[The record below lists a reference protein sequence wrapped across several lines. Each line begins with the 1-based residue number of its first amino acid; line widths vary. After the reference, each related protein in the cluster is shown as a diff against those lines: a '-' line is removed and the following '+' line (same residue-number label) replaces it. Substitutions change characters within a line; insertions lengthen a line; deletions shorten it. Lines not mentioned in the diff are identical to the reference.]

1 MKTPKGDKLTR
12 VMGTDINLANQAS
25 DPTKPILEAI
35 ATANDGHRA
44 HTQKQLEAFNRYRER
59 FFKDARKTF
68 RKPARAKLPNGLTM
82 GMESLCQNIVAGMPH
97 GEAYRDAYQA
107 KHLKPAA
114 VYSRLYHVL
123 KHPQV
128 QARLQE
134 LWAERE
140 AIASHTPQQLRL
152 FVLERLMIEAT
163 NAGNTGSTRVRA
175 VELIGKLGGVR
186 AFEEEGKAN
195 PGSEMD
201 KADLVQRLSALLG
214 EAVET
219 KAGKA
224 VLDN

>member
-1 MKTPKGDKLTR
+1 
-12 VMGTDINLANQAS
+12 MGTEINLANNAS
-25 DPTKPILEAI
+25 DPTKPITEAI
-35 ATANDGHRA
+35 AIANAGHRQ
-44 HTQKQLEAFNRYRER
+44 HSEKQLQAFNRYRDR

-107 KHLKPAA
+107 KNLKPAA

-163 NAGNTGSTRVRA
+163 NGHNTGSTRVRA

-186 AFEEEGKAN
+186 AFEEEGQAKSA
-195 PGSEMD
+195 GALD
-201 KADLVQRLSALLG
+201 KGELVQRLSALLG

-219 KAGKA
+219 KAGRSA
-224 VLDN
+224 LDN